1 MFSGNV
7 GAGSERKNRLLAGYL
22 AAVAG
27 YANSAGYVL
36 IGTFSSHVTG
46 NVGRMANDVSLG
58 DRLAALS
65 AVSLVLS
72 FFAGAF
78 LVSVLVESRWL
89 GHASRGYGVAL
100 STEALLLAAFTII
113 TSTTLA
119 THPRVLDAQATLLC
133 AAMGMQNGLVTR
145 LSGAVVRT
153 THLTGV
159 VTDLG
164 IEAARWFRYWRSGMQ
179 LVLGKNAAERPA
191 TAKSLLLLTIASSFT
206 IGALLGAFSARA
218 FGRPAM
224 LPPII
229 AVALCALY
237 AFYTD
242 PRTPADAERPSRV

>member
-1 MFSGNV
+1 MFSGSV
-7 GAGSERKNRLLAGYL
+7 GASSDRKNRLLAGYL
-22 AAVAG
+22 AGVAG

-58 DRLAALS
+58 DPLAALS
-65 AVSLVLS
+65 ALALVVS

-89 GHASRGYGVAL
+89 GHMSRGYAVAL
-100 STEALLLAAFTII
+100 ATEAALLGAFTFL

-119 THPRVLDAQATLLC
+119 SHPRLLDAQAALLC

-164 IEAARWFRYWRSGMQ
+164 IEAARWFRYWRKSVS
-179 LVLGKNAAERPA
+179 LVLGKNDAERPA
-191 TAKSLLLLTIASSFT
+191 SAKSLLLLTVASSFT
-206 IGALLGAFSARA
+206 VGAFGGAFSARA
-218 FGRPAM
+218 VGRPSM
-224 LPPII
+224 VLPVVAI
-229 AVALCALY
+229 ALCALY
-237 AFYTD
+237 AFATGRRSSD
-242 PRTPADAERPSRV
+242 DAERASHV